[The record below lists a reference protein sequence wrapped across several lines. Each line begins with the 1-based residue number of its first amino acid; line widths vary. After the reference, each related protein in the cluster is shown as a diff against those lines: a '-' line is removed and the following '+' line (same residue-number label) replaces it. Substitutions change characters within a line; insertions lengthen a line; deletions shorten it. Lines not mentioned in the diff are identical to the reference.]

1 MIKEKIKLSK
11 ISYDEMDKIQEMM
24 REFTKTNE
32 GLYVYIEFDNKKV
45 IFHSN
50 LPGSIIGKGGK
61 TYDEFLNKIKEI
73 TNNKVKKLV
82 IKEIAHAVCNGKNL
96 RYSGPYKNIS

>member
-11 ISYDEMDKIQEMM
+11 ISYDEMYKIQEMM
-24 REFTKTNE
+24 RQFTERCE
-32 GLYVYIEFDNKKV
+32 GLYVYIEFNNRNV

-50 LPGSIIGKGGK
+50 LPGIIIGKGGK

-73 TNNKVKKLV
+73 TNNKIKKLI
-82 IKEIAHAVCNGKNL
+82 IKEIAYAVCNGKNL